1 MTDLDRAATRRD
13 VADALVTAFD
23 RRHEV
28 LDAIVEAEDRPA
40 AIAAITSLLDKSE
53 LGAEAI
59 LQMSFGQLTKTER
72 RKNQAELDDVSKE
85 LTFTLAER
93 PASSGDSITLRT
105 FLPDSDTDIF
115 SVRTEE
121 LGVAGD
127 GTGAPASAIGDEIAS
142 ASTRMDLEEAIWLV
156 AVEGEQKVGIVFGE
170 LHGHEVEV
178 RVWIHPQHRKHGYGT
193 AALRKSRAEMAVAFP
208 GVPMVVRA
216 PSS

>member
-13 VADALVTAFD
+13 IADALVTALD

-28 LDAIVEAEDRPA
+28 LDAIVEAEDRPE

-105 FLPDSDTDIF
+105 FLPDADADIF
-115 SVRTEE
+115 SARTDE
-121 LGVAGD
+121 LGVSGD
-127 GTGAPASAIGDEIAS
+127 GTGAPASAIRDEIAS
-142 ASTRMDLEEAIWLV
+142 ASTRMDLEEAVWLV
-156 AVEGEQKVGIVFGE
+156 AVEGEEKIGIVFGE
-170 LHGHEVEV
+170 LIGHEVEV

-193 AALRKSRAEMAVAFP
+193 AALRKSRAEMAAAFP
-208 GVPMVVRA
+208 GVPMVVRTPA
-216 PSS
+216 S

>member
-13 VADALVTAFD
+13 IADALVTAFD

-40 AIAAITSLLDKSE
+40 AIAAITALLDKSE

-105 FLPDSDTDIF
+105 FLPEGDADIF
-115 SVRTEE
+115 SARTDE

-142 ASTRMDLEEAIWLV
+142 ASTRMDLEEAVWLV
-156 AVEGEQKVGIVFGE
+156 AVEGEKKVGMVFGE

-193 AALRKSRAEMAVAFP
+193 AALRKCRAEMAVAFP
-208 GVPMVVRA
+208 GVPMVVRSPA
-216 PSS
+216 S